1 LIAGD
6 FNVVRTTQ
14 EKWGSTSLTCYV
26 KEFRDCVFSLEVV
39 DLAYSGFFHT
49 WTNKQAG
56 SDFVSRKLDRVMA
69 NVNWLQH
76 YGNTYV
82 DFLEKG
88 LSDHSPSLV
97 SVAKYVSYR
106 PKPFKFFNFWA
117 KHAQF
122 LDWVDEGWKIE
133 VTGYAMFRMYSM
145 LNL

>member
-1 LIAGD
+1 
-6 FNVVRTTQ
+6 
-14 EKWGSTSLTCYV
+14 
-26 KEFRDCVFSLEVV
+26 
-39 DLAYSGFFHT
+39 
-49 WTNKQAG
+49 
-56 SDFVSRKLDRVMA
+56 MA

-76 YGNTYV
+76 YGNTSV

-88 LSDHSPSLV
+88 LFDQSPSLI

-117 KHAQF
+117 EHAQF

-133 VTGYAMFRMYSM
+133 VTGYAMFRMHSM